1 MIDLVSLLRVPYVK
15 SMGEPYTGNLY
26 VRFDEGRGVKTR
38 VYSTVLNLNLNNCRS
53 RYFHVGKQNGGVER
67 IESKWLNKKW
77 NQKEDWKLNAKC
89 AKYAEKRDKTGRK
102 V

>member
-38 VYSTVLNLNLNNCRS
+38 VYSTVLNSHL
-53 RYFHVGKQNGGVER
+53 
-67 IESKWLNKKW
+67 
-77 NQKEDWKLNAKC
+77 
-89 AKYAEKRDKTGRK
+89 
-102 V
+102 